1 MWPVPPGTCLEG
13 CRRSGVEKEYQD
25 SEDCHR
31 QVPKTRKEVTLGL
44 ELYKK
49 GWGAKGRRGC
59 VAPPLHCIVYV
70 DKSHFFFI
78 LMGCMDL
85 ELML

>member
-1 MWPVPPGTCLEG
+1 MVAHGKALLRCF
-13 CRRSGVEKEYQD
+13 RRSGVQKEYQD

-49 GWGAKGRRGC
+49 GWGAKGKAGC
-59 VAPPLHCIVYV
+59 AAHLCVFT
-70 DKSHFFFI
+70 S
-78 LMGCMDL
+78 G
-85 ELML
+85 